1 MMNSQIE
8 SPLLGLATTR
18 ELLEEITVRMEVT
31 QNSIKGRELGR
42 LCREAIERLATGV
55 LNYRTVGRYM
65 SDESDEDALLTPVTE
80 LETAQD
86 RPREEKPELSER
98 STGEDVRTLQEALN
112 DHMESNLRID
122 GNFGPV
128 TLREVRLL
136 QQDRRLTVDG
146 IVGPETWEAL
156 GH

>member
-1 MMNSQIE
+1 
-8 SPLLGLATTR
+8 
-18 ELLEEITVRMEVT
+18 
-31 QNSIKGRELGR
+31 
-42 LCREAIERLATGV
+42 
-55 LNYRTVGRYM
+55 M
-65 SDESDEDALLTPVTE
+65 SDENAVYNPTEDATPTSVTE
-80 LETAQD
+80 LDTAQD
-86 RPREEKPELSER
+86 VPKEEKPELSER

-136 QQDRRLTVDG
+136 QQHRGLTVDG
-146 IVGPETWEAL
+146 IVGSKTWEAL

>member
-1 MMNSQIE
+1 M
-8 SPLLGLATTR
+8 P
-18 ELLEEITVRMEVT
+18 
-31 QNSIKGRELGR
+31 
-42 LCREAIERLATGV
+42 
-55 LNYRTVGRYM
+55 
-65 SDESDEDALLTPVTE
+65 DEDSLIASPITE
-80 LETAQD
+80 LETEPESPEEQ
-86 RPREEKPELSER
+86 PKEEKPELSER
-98 STGEDVRTLQEALN
+98 STGEHVQTLQAALN

-136 QQDRRLTVDG
+136 QQHRGLTVDG

>member
-1 MMNSQIE
+1 M
-8 SPLLGLATTR
+8 P
-18 ELLEEITVRMEVT
+18 
-31 QNSIKGRELGR
+31 
-42 LCREAIERLATGV
+42 
-55 LNYRTVGRYM
+55 
-65 SDESDEDALLTPVTE
+65 DEDALLTPVTE

-86 RPREEKPELSER
+86 APREEKPELSER

-136 QQDRRLTVDG
+136 QQHRGLTVDG
-146 IVGPETWEAL
+146 VVGPETWEAL

>member
-1 MMNSQIE
+1 
-8 SPLLGLATTR
+8 
-18 ELLEEITVRMEVT
+18 
-31 QNSIKGRELGR
+31 
-42 LCREAIERLATGV
+42 
-55 LNYRTVGRYM
+55 M
-65 SDESDEDALLTPVTE
+65 S
-80 LETAQD
+80 LETIHD
-86 RPREEKPELSER
+86 EPKEPKPELSER

-112 DHMESNLRID
+112 DHIESNLRID

-136 QQDRRLTVDG
+136 QQHRGLIVDG